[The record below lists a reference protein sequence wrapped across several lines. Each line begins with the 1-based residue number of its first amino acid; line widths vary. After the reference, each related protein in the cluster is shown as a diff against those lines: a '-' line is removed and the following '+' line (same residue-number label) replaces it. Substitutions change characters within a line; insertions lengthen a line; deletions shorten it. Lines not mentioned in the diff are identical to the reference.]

1 MDTKKFNF
9 SVRAK
14 VTATIIILAQW
25 LNLPNFE
32 VLNVFYTSL
41 TYELLSDRSTMLWSE
56 SPYYIA
62 DEFLLEKGIKL

>member
-14 VTATIIILAQW
+14 VTAAIMILSQW
-25 LNLPNFE
+25 LNLPIAK
-32 VLNVFYTSL
+32 VLNMFYNSV
-41 TYELLSDRSTMLWSE
+41 TYELLNDRSTMLWSE
-56 SPYYIA
+56 SPFYIA

>member
-25 LNLPNFE
+25 LNLPNSE

-56 SPYYIA
+56 SP
-62 DEFLLEKGIKL
+62 